1 MRYFAKIETDNV
13 VSQIITLDDA
23 VENPQDFIASLGIEG
38 TWLESFEDG
47 GERVNMASVGGT
59 YDPVRN
65 MFIQS
70 QPEGDFEINLVFDEE
85 TGRWNPEEPNA

>member
-1 MRYFAKIETDNV
+1 MRYFAKIETNNV
-13 VSQIITLDDA
+13 VSQIITLDDS
-23 VENPQDFIASLGIEG
+23 VEDPQAFIASLGLDG

-59 YDPVRN
+59 YDPVRK

-70 QPEGDFEINLVFDEE
+70 KPEGDFEINLVFDEE
-85 TGRWNPEEPNA
+85 TGRWNPEVTNG